1 MSATVRIC
9 TCVAAYGVGC
19 ECVFHCSS
27 VFALSMCAPCIHV
40 SRVRWADASLPGLC
54 MRLCLFLHMCI
65 CARLNEWALS
75 GAAPRCASRIW
86 SHLCWGSVG
95 GERMTL
101 MYLNSRQTF
110 LRHSSVWNQ
119 DNWAQSSWTGWS
131 GLVSRRQTLWLHSNS
146 WSDSPGSL
154 RQTDTHKHWNL
165 FVSMIETQCFISKG
179 ILFFSLAVRVLLA
192 TIHRI
197 IWVYFP
203 MCGNLSTT
211 SVNPVCNLTCESSL
225 SFIFKPENP
234 TAQIEDYYQYFN
246 SQGPG

>member
-9 TCVAAYGVGC
+9 TCVAAYVPA
-19 ECVFHCSS
+19 VS
-27 VFALSMCAPCIHV
+27 VFFAVGVSVCAFISVHKCVPCISTAQLGEQMRRCPTCAWHCVYSHICV
-40 SRVRWADASLPGLC
+40 SVCVER
-54 MRLCLFLHMCI
+54 M
-65 CARLNEWALS
+65 LS
-75 GAAPRCASRIW
+75 GAAPCCASRIW
-86 SHLCWGSVG
+86 SHLRRGTVG

-119 DNWAQSSWTGWS
+119 DNWAQSSWTAWS

-179 ILFFSLAVRVLLA
+179 ILSFS
-192 TIHRI
+192 
-197 IWVYFP
+197 
-203 MCGNLSTT
+203 
-211 SVNPVCNLTCESSL
+211 
-225 SFIFKPENP
+225 
-234 TAQIEDYYQYFN
+234 
-246 SQGPG
+246 